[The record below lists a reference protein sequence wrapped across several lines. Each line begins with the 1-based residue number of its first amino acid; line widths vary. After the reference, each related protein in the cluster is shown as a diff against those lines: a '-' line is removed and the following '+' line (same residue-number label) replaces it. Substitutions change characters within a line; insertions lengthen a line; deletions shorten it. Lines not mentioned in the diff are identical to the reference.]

1 MFFEDATVHSLQNLL
16 QPFARISL
24 TEGTTPLQRMHRLEA
39 ALGTAVQIYVKR
51 DDLQGLGGGGNKLR
65 KLEFLLGEAQ
75 TQQAD
80 TIIAVGGRQSNFAR
94 LTAAACARLGL
105 ACELMLGQSVPRD
118 DLEYQHNGNV
128 LLDALLG
135 AQVHDVPAGTAT
147 VDAAH
152 ARAAVLRAAGR
163 KPYVAVTGGSTP
175 VACWGYVACADE
187 IAQQSAAQGLA
198 WERIYLANGS
208 SGTHAG
214 LAAGWAALGH
224 PAHQV
229 QSFAVLHDAATTHQ
243 ATLDKTRDTL
253 ALMGAATTVGDSDIV
268 VHGEQRG
275 AGYGIPTDAMR
286 EAVQLLARTEGLL
299 LDPVYSG
306 KAFAGLLAQ
315 VRSGLLPAGSQ
326 VLFVMTGGAPGLYA
340 YRSALVD

>member
-1 MFFEDATVHSLQNLL
+1 MPSLQPLL
-16 QPFARISL
+16 QPFARIAL
-24 TEGTTPLQRMHRLEA
+24 TEGATPIQRLARLES
-39 ALGTAVQIYVKR
+39 ALGTGVQIYVKR

-65 KLEFLLGEAQ
+65 KLEFLLGEALA
-75 TQQAD
+75 QQAD

-105 ACELMLGQSVPRD
+105 ACELMLGQSVPLD

-135 AQVHDVPAGTAT
+135 ARVHDVPAGTTT
-147 VDAAH
+147 VDAAY
-152 ARAAVLRAAGR
+152 ARADVLRAEGR
-163 KPYVAVTGGSTP
+163 KPYVAVTGGSTA
-175 VACWGYVACADE
+175 VGCLGYVACADE

-198 WERIYLANGS
+198 FNRIYLANGS

-214 LAAGWAALGH
+214 LAAGWAALGR
-224 PAHQV
+224 AASQV
-229 QSFAVLHDAATTHQ
+229 QSFAVLNEAAPTQQT
-243 ATLDKTRDTL
+243 TLDKTRETL
-253 ALMGAATTVGDSDIV
+253 ALLGVDHAVAASDIV

-275 AGYGIPTDAMR
+275 AGYGLPTDAMR
-286 EAVQLLARTEGLL
+286 EAVQLVARTEGLL

-315 VRSGLLPAGSQ
+315 VRSGQLPAGSQ
-326 VLFVMTGGAPGLYA
+326 LLFVMTGGAPGLYA

>member
-1 MFFEDATVHSLQNLL
+1 MPSLQPLL
-16 QPFARISL
+16 QPFARIAL
-24 TEGTTPLQRMHRLEA
+24 TEGATPIQRLARLES
-39 ALGTAVQIYVKR
+39 ALATGVQIYVKR

-65 KLEFLLGEAQ
+65 KLEFLLGEALA
-75 TQQAD
+75 QQAD

-105 ACELMLGQSVPRD
+105 ACELMLGQSVPLD

-135 AQVHDVPAGTAT
+135 ARVHDVPAGTTT
-147 VDAAH
+147 VDAAY
-152 ARAAVLRAAGR
+152 ARADVLRAEGR
-163 KPYVAVTGGSTP
+163 RPYVAVTGGSTA
-175 VACWGYVACADE
+175 VGCLGYVACADE

-198 WERIYLANGS
+198 FDRIYLANGS

-214 LAAGWAALGH
+214 LAAGWAALGR
-224 PAHQV
+224 AASQV
-229 QSFAVLHDAATTHQ
+229 QSFAVLNEAAPTQQT
-243 ATLDKTRDTL
+243 TLDKTRETL
-253 ALMGAATTVGDSDIV
+253 ALLGVDHTVAASDIV

-275 AGYGIPTDAMR
+275 AGYGLPTDAMR
-286 EAVQLLARTEGLL
+286 EAVQLVARTEGLL

-315 VRSGLLPAGSQ
+315 VRSGQLPAGSQ
-326 VLFVMTGGAPGLYA
+326 LLFVMTGGAPGLYA

>member
-1 MFFEDATVHSLQNLL
+1 MSLQPLL

-24 TEGTTPLQRMHRLEA
+24 TEGPTPIQRLSRLES
-39 ALGTAVQIYVKR
+39 ALGTSMQIYVKR

-65 KLEFLLGEAQ
+65 KLEFLLGEACA
-75 TQQAD
+75 QQAD

-135 AQVHDVPAGTAT
+135 ARVHDVPAGSST
-147 VDAAH
+147 VDAAY
-152 ARAAVLRAAGR
+152 ARAEMLRAEGR
-163 KPYVAVTGGSTP
+163 KPYVAVTGGSTA
-175 VACWGYVACADE
+175 VGSLGYVACADE
-187 IAQQSAAQGLA
+187 IVQQSAAQGLA
-198 WERIYLANGS
+198 LDRIYLANGS

-214 LAAGWAALGH
+214 LAAGWVALGR
-224 PAHQV
+224 AASQV
-229 QSFAVLHDAATTHQ
+229 QSFAVLNEAMPTQQT
-243 ATLDKTRDTL
+243 TLDKARETL
-253 ALMGAATTVGDSDIV
+253 ALMGAQATVVASDIV

-286 EAVQLLARTEGLL
+286 EAVQLVARTEGLL

-315 VRSGLLPAGSQ
+315 LRSGELPAGSQ
-326 VLFVMTGGAPGLYA
+326 LLFVMTGGAPGLYA
-340 YRSALVD
+340 YRSALVA

>member
-1 MFFEDATVHSLQNLL
+1 MHHLQTLL
-16 QPFARISL
+16 QPFARVSL
-24 TEGTTPLQRMHRLEA
+24 TEGPTPLQRLKRLEA
-39 ALGTAVQIYVKR
+39 ALGTDVQIFVKR

-75 TQQAD
+75 TCEAD
-80 TIIAVGGRQSNFAR
+80 TVIAVGGRQSNFAR

-105 ACELMLGQSVPRD
+105 QCELMLGQSVPRD
-118 DLEYQHNGNV
+118 DLEYQQNGNV

-135 AQVHDVPAGTAT
+135 ARVHDVPAGVGP

-152 ARAAVLRAAGR
+152 ARAEALRGEGR
-163 KPYVAVTGGSTP
+163 KAYIGVLGGSTP
-175 VACWGYVACADE
+175 VGCLGYVACADE
-187 IAQQSAAQGLA
+187 IAVQSAAQGLA
-198 WERIYLANGS
+198 FERIYLANGS

-214 LAAGWAALGH
+214 LAAGWAAMGM

-229 QSFAVLHDAATTHQ
+229 QSFAVLNEAGPTKITT
-243 ATLDKTRDTL
+243 LEKTREALSLLGVDT
-253 ALMGAATTVGDSDIV
+253 AVHEDDIV
-268 VHGEQRG
+268 VHGDQRG
-275 AGYGIPTDAMR
+275 PGYGIPTDAMR
-286 EAVQLLARTEGLL
+286 EAVQLMARTEGLL

-315 VRSGLLPAGSQ
+315 VRSGQVPAGSQ

-340 YRSALVD
+340 YRSALV